1 MVVFTSHHTFP
12 FPFREVAMGIWH
24 KYPNEH
30 TNHISSVD
38 VIDRSILKDGTLRTE
53 RLISIKQNAP
63 RWIIKMIGGTEEQF
77 VREVIFFKPS
87 RNERDGAGPM
97 ILMWSIN
104 LTVSSIM
111 LCKEKIRYQKPTFSK
126 NYDNNDQLDQKNHS
140 LSNNGAY
147 DNCDNDGLTEF
158 YQVAD
163 IRAQGSLATGQTWQG
178 LGRRLELWAK
188 DRFSTNAE
196 IGRQG
201 FTSVLNS
208 LYRRDSIKDHQS

>member
-111 LCKEKIRYQKPTFSK
+111 LCKEKI
-126 NYDNNDQLDQKNHS
+126 
-140 LSNNGAY
+140 SNNGAY